1 MSLNNIHLQTS
12 LLADLYKNSLIEIT
26 ATGVSQTKQVKYLGN
41 NKKNTIVVVSH
52 QSVPYL
58 TDEELS
64 FLTTVLAAC
73 KLGIADVAIINQS
86 HIQVTELQNIIN
98 SEAKNVL
105 LFGVEPLS
113 IGLPINFPAF
123 QLQAFNNR
131 TYLHA
136 PQLSIIEADKTLKT
150 RLWTSLKAM
159 FRI

>member
-1 MSLNNIHLQTS
+1 MSLNNIHLQPS

-26 ATGVSQTKQVKYLGN
+26 ATGVPERKQVKYLGN
-41 NKKNTIVVVSH
+41 NKKNIIVVVSH

-73 KLGIADVAIINQS
+73 KLSIADIGIINQF
-86 HIQVTELQNIIN
+86 HVDKTVLQDTLN

-136 PQLSIIEADKTLKT
+136 PQLSIIETDKTLKT
-150 RLWTSLKAM
+150 RLWTSLKAI

>member
-1 MSLNNIHLQTS
+1 MSLNNIHLQPH
-12 LLADLYKNSLIEIT
+12 LLANLFKNSLVVTT
-26 ATGVSQTKQVKYLGN
+26 AT
-41 NKKNTIVVVSH
+41 VVIVSH
-52 QSVPYL
+52 QSVPFL
-58 TDEELS
+58 PDEELS

-73 KLGIADVAIINQS
+73 KLSIADIGIINQF
-86 HIQVTELQNIIN
+86 HVDKTVLQDTLN

-131 TYLHA
+131 TYLQA
-136 PQLSIIEADKTLKT
+136 PQLSIIESDKALKT